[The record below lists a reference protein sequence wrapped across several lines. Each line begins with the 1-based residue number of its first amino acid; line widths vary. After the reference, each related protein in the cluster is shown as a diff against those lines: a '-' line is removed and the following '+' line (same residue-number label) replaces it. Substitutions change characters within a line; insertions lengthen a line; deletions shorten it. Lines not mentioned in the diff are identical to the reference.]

1 MAEVSLN
8 LNGKLN
14 FDDDISA
21 LNGGDYP
28 MAFNVESQ
36 NLKEGFART
45 PTLGNKECTDLGV
58 QPAQNQKVRV
68 TIQDQLSSSIS
79 QINVSLFNGN
89 GRLIASGSSD
99 VNLNNQVIK
108 NAIANIL
115 NNISPFPVSYSV
127 PDSTSSFEIEI
138 NANFADWRLVI
149 EVDDEVIPNLQVV
162 VIQEAVDATGAGQFL
177 PIGWARAGNGLIVF
191 STTQRNLPRRLA
203 GNIQSITQDLQGR
216 VLITMPFVHGL
227 EQLTSVNIGGVSD
240 GGSVNG
246 TWTIFIVNTTTFGL
260 YNSVFSGSPT
270 GGSVFSNVYGYG
282 CIGLFRYNNQTDT
295 YTYTK
300 LLRSKKL
307 NFNTKKQIDADA
319 EVSNDRISCYYT
331 DDYNSPRNFYYKGVV
346 SEDGAIN
353 AINSANIYNYETLS
367 IQAQNIVDYSDYD
380 VEVVLPQI
388 QSGGETPSGT
398 LRYSIQFLTENFTAT
413 ENSRLTNIIHNYAQ
427 EYDPD
432 DTTKKVYGST
442 GFTPKIN
449 RIRVS
454 GIQPNIFKYV
464 ELICHEYAGIA
475 TTQAINSF
483 IVRREV
489 LDEGQTEIVLE
500 HNGSEPNPLSYDTG
514 ESILLGSHVKTAK
527 TQAIVD
533 NTLIYA
539 NITTHAETN
548 IQDWVDTFNYRI
560 IRRET
565 RAGKDDNGNFITFG
579 EFYDPSNITNNVGY
593 MPYEWYRFY
602 VSVKFKN
609 NQQSKSFFF
618 ADVRFVPNQEYI
630 DQTNRF
636 HFDEFKES
644 NKRNKRASSPFDQ
657 YDINVFGDNNE
668 IYQLGIEVTDIDW
681 GYLINGVVA
690 SELIDEIY
698 IERKPVV
705 KEVLGACA
713 FMITDFSTSNQTLN
727 TAEYNI
733 FAQQPL
739 NQSQITLSGNAKL
752 TSRIIGAYC
761 PDWYFTGEY
770 PNIRSS
776 DEIIT
781 IGKPNLTSVDSTIGT
796 NPNSRYLYIN
806 YNQTFA
812 RRLTE
817 ITKVSN
823 GGLVSVGL
831 RREMFVDVNTGI
843 TIFLNAVSRIQQPNA
858 TFNNNGVTAYPYI
871 GLYLDSNL
879 NSYFQPSDSSLQ
891 RFVYGF
897 YFRKRKDKYGST
909 ISGDTESTGAK
920 AKSGESACE
929 VFGGDT
935 FFQSQT
941 IKYFRTNQA
950 PQGIGMAF
958 FSHNRINVNLRTFDN
973 TAIGKPFGISTQTS
987 TQWLEELS
995 FDQTRI
1001 NPAYTTI
1008 NRIQST
1014 PVFDPNLIETPAMK
1028 TRMYYS
1034 EEKPQNSI
1042 KDNYREFN
1050 PFNFRDK
1057 DLTEGEITRVLNV
1070 NGGLVVFQERNMSV
1084 EYFDSSGRL
1093 KVAEGGDVIFGDG
1106 SKLSRKGNDLTQY
1119 GTKHQFAIV
1128 EGVSVGGKKTLY
1140 CINTDYGV
1148 MTRFGADGT
1157 VDLGLRDKMRSFF
1170 MEYTR
1175 FAKDA
1180 LTPADG
1186 YGITGIWDA
1195 RKMQVVMTCRAWNK
1209 NIAVWGREGRFP
1221 FAEYPEGFVL
1231 SYLTEQD
1238 IPVFYRTKK
1247 LTPLTI
1253 NPFFDV
1259 RDNGGEYYERVSYW
1273 ESEYYN
1279 VWTLIYSEKESRF
1292 KHFNG
1297 FYPKF
1302 YMNLDER
1309 YFSSN
1314 PDADRIIYR
1323 YDDNEPLVFF
1333 GNEQPGYVEMVMN
1346 VAPEIPKKM
1355 VGLAVQS
1362 TEKPIK
1368 AECESEHISRVGT
1381 SNRKAIMEFG
1391 DFTTQQ
1397 NYHYAPILNNFVDGS
1412 SKGKTEQLRGLYLK
1426 VRMFFM
1432 PRQKQIL
1439 RRLSVKIREQFKNIK
1454 S

>member
-21 LNGGDYP
+21 LNSGDYP

-58 QPAQNQKVRV
+58 QPVQNQKVRV
-68 TIQDQLSSSIS
+68 TIQDQLSSSIN
-79 QINVSLFNGN
+79 QINVSLFNVN
-89 GRLIASGSSD
+89 GGLIASDSSA

-108 NAIANIL
+108 NAIAFIL
-115 NNISPFPVSYSV
+115 NNNSPFPVSYSNL
-127 PDSTSSFEIEI
+127 DSTSSFEIQI

-162 VIQEAVDATGAGQFL
+162 VIQEAVDVTGAGQFL
-177 PIGWARAGNGLIVF
+177 PIGWTRAGNDLIVF
-191 STTQRNLPRRLA
+191 STTQRNLPRRL
-203 GNIQSITQDLQGR
+203 GEIQSITQDSQGR
-216 VLITMPFVHGL
+216 VLITMPFIHEL
-227 EQLTSVNIGGVSD
+227 EELTSVNIGGVSD

-331 DDYNSPRNFYYKGVV
+331 DDYNSPRNFYYKGIV

-380 VEVVLPQI
+380 VEVVLPQE
-388 QSGGETPSGT
+388 QTGGNTPSGT
-398 LRYSIQFLTENFTAT
+398 LRYSVQFLTENFTAT
-413 ENSRLTNIIHNYAQ
+413 ENSRLTNIIQNFEN
-427 EYDPD
+427 EYDPND
-432 DTTKKVYGST
+432 PTKKVFGST
-442 GFTPKIN
+442 GLTPKVN
-449 RIRVS
+449 RIRVF
-454 GIQPNIFKYV
+454 GFPANTFKYI
-464 ELICHEYAGIA
+464 ELVCHQYAGIA

-489 LDEGQTEIVLE
+489 LEEGQTEIVLE
-500 HNGSEPNPLSYDTG
+500 HNGNEVNTLEYDTG
-514 ESILLGSHVKTAK
+514 QASIIGTFIKTAK
-527 TQAIVD
+527 SNRIVK
-533 NTLIYA
+533 NRLVYG
-539 NITTHAETN
+539 NSTTHVET
-548 IQDWVDTFNYRI
+548 DLREWVEAFNYRI

-579 EFYDPSNITNNVGY
+579 EFYDPSNITNNLGY

-602 VSVKFKN
+602 VTAKFKN

-618 ADVRFVPNQEYI
+618 ADVRFVPHQEYI
-630 DQTNRF
+630 DPTNRF

-644 NKRNKRASSPFDQ
+644 NKRNKRANPPFDQ

-698 IERKPVV
+698 IELKPVV

-727 TAEYNI
+727 TVEYNI

-739 NQSQITLSGNAKL
+739 NPSQTTIGGNAGL
-752 TSRIIGAYC
+752 NARLIGVYC
-761 PDWYFTGEY
+761 PDWYFTQEY
-770 PNIRSS
+770 PTINSA

-781 IGKPNLTSVDSTIGT
+781 IGKPNITSQNSTSGT
-796 NPNSRYLYIN
+796 NPISRYLYIN

-812 RRLTE
+812 RRTTE
-817 ITKVSN
+817 ITGVSN
-823 GGLVSVGL
+823 GGIVTAGA
-831 RREMFVDVNTGI
+831 RREMFNDINTGI
-843 TIFLNAVSRIQQPNA
+843 TFFLNAVSRIQEPNA
-858 TFNNNGVTAYPYI
+858 NFNNNGVTAYPYI
-871 GLYLDSNL
+871 GLYLDSTL
-879 NSYFQPSDSSLQ
+879 NSYFQPSDTSFQ
-891 RFVYGF
+891 KFVYGF

-909 ISGDTESTGAK
+909 ISGETESTGAK
-920 AKSGESACE
+920 AKSGEATCE

-950 PQGIGMAF
+950 PQGIGMAYF
-958 FSHNRINVNLRTFDN
+958 AHNRVNVNLRIFDN
-973 TAIGKPFGISTQTS
+973 TAIGKPFGMSTQNS

-1001 NPAYTTI
+1001 NPSYTTI
-1008 NRIQST
+1008 NRIQSN
-1014 PVFDPNLIETPAMK
+1014 PVYDPNMVETTALLA
-1028 TRMYYS
+1028 RMNYS
-1034 EEKPQNSI
+1034 EFKPQGSI
-1042 KDNYREFN
+1042 KDNYREFL

-1057 DLTEGEITRVLNV
+1057 DLTDGAITKLINLN
-1070 NGGLVVFQERNMSV
+1070 GRLVVFQERNMSV

-1106 SKLSRKGNDLTQY
+1106 AVLSRDGDDLTQY

-1209 NIAVWGREGRFP
+1209 NIAEWGGRFP

-1333 GNEQPGYVEMVMN
+1333 GNEQPGYVELVMN

-1355 VGLAVQS
+1355 VALAVQS
-1362 TEKPIK
+1362 TEKPFK
-1368 AECESEHISRVGT
+1368 VECESEHISRVGT

-1397 NYHYAPILNNFVDGS
+1397 NYNYAPILNNFVDGS

-1454 S
+1454 N